1 MEWSRKI
8 RDLAGRARAWSSAGR
23 AAAAACGLAAL
34 GLLAWAWRL
43 WPEWQNNPDLSH
55 GFFALP
61 IIVVL
66 WRRAREDVPAS
77 RGLGAGVQFAASTT
91 VALGLLGSALF
102 AAVYAAATGW
112 PSAPTL
118 FYLGAGAAAAAT
130 LAVVLAAGRDVRW
143 ISPGWPAL
151 VIPLAILLSAPL
163 PPATYERLMRALQE
177 FITVGVVETLRLGG
191 IPAMRSG
198 NIINLG
204 NTSVGVEEACSGMRS
219 LVSCVLAG
227 LVLSALMLRSPGRR
241 AVLVLAAAPLALAG
255 NFLRS
260 LTLTLLAR
268 NGVDIAGAWHDG
280 LGFAVLG
287 VTTAALAWIATAL
300 EQAPPART
308 VGIRPDACAQTPRG
322 LPRAVRGV
330 ALTSLALAAGWIS
343 FVAWR
348 TERGDEQEGPAP
360 QLARLIPE
368 RPRAAGW
375 QVSTRDDLL
384 IFADALQT
392 RNLLE
397 RTYERRTGGGVVWLT
412 AYAAWW
418 PAGGTTV
425 SAVAAHTPE
434 ACWPGAGWSL
444 DAAESARRD
453 LPLGDGREAGEA
465 EQRAFVSLGQPHRV
479 WFWHLVADKPF
490 RPFDPRSWRDQL
502 ALFFREGVRKAEPQA
517 FVRLSSNRPWSELK
531 GEPLVA
537 ELLEG
542 FAELGVPLRP
552 PAAPSGDPKAA
563 AP

>member
-1 MEWSRKI
+1 MEWSQKI
-8 RDLAGRARAWSSAGR
+8 RDLAGKARAWSSAER
-23 AAAAACGLAAL
+23 AAAVACGLTAL

-61 IIVVL
+61 IVVAL
-66 WRRAREDVPAS
+66 WRRAREDVSAS
-77 RGLGAGVQFAASTT
+77 RGLAPGARLAASL
-91 VALGLLGSALF
+91 AASLGLLGAALF
-102 AAVYAAATGW
+102 AAVYAAAMGW
-112 PSAPTL
+112 ASAPTL
-118 FYLGAGAAAAAT
+118 FFLGAAAASAAT

-143 ISPGWPAL
+143 IAPGWPAL

-191 IPAMRSG
+191 VPAMRSG

-227 LVLSALMLRSPGRR
+227 LVLSALMLRSPARR
-241 AVLVLAAAPLALAG
+241 AVLVLAAAPLALAS

-287 VTTAALAWIATAL
+287 VTTAVLAWIATAL
-300 EQAPPART
+300 EQAPVAR
-308 VGIRPDACAQTPRG
+308 GPDKQSKETGAGG
-322 LPRAVRGV
+322 LALATRGV
-330 ALTSLALAAGWIS
+330 ALVGLALAAGWLS

-348 TERGDEQEGPAP
+348 TELGDERAGPVP
-360 QLARLIPE
+360 ELARLIPE

-375 QVSTRDDLL
+375 QVATRDDLL
-384 IFADALQT
+384 IFADALHT

-397 RTYERRTGGGVVWLT
+397 RTYERRTSGGVVRLT

-434 ACWPGAGWSL
+434 ACWPGAGWML
-444 DAAESARRD
+444 DAAESARLA

-465 EQRAFVSLGQPHRV
+465 EQRAFVGAGPSQRV
-479 WFWHLVADKPF
+479 WFWHLVAGQPF
-490 RPFDPRSWRDQL
+490 RPFEPRSWRDQL

-517 FVRLSSNRPWSELK
+517 FVRISSNRPWNELK
-531 GEPLVA
+531 AEPLVT

-542 FAELGVPLRP
+542 FSELGVPLRP
-552 PAAPSGDPKAA
+552 SEAGSIAVKNAAR
-563 AP
+563 

>member
-8 RDLAGRARAWSSAGR
+8 RDLAGRTRAWSSAER
-23 AAAAACGLAAL
+23 AAAAACGLTAL
-34 GLLAWAWRL
+34 GLLSLAWRL

-61 IIVVL
+61 IVVAL
-66 WRRAREDVPAS
+66 WRRAREDISVS
-77 RGLGAGVQFAASTT
+77 RGLGAGGQLVVSATA
-91 VALGLLGSALF
+91 ALGLLVAALF
-102 AAVYAAATGW
+102 AAVYAVAMGW
-112 PSAPTL
+112 SSAPTL
-118 FYLGAGAAAAAT
+118 FFLGAGASAAAT
-130 LAVVLAAGRDVRW
+130 LAVALASGRDVRW

-151 VIPLAILLSAPL
+151 VIPLVILLCAPL

-191 IPAMRSG
+191 VPAMRSG

-227 LVLSALMLRSPGRR
+227 LVLSALMLRSPARR
-241 AVLVLAAAPLALAG
+241 AMLVLAAVPLALAG

-287 VTTAALAWIATAL
+287 VTTTALACIATAL
-300 EQAPPART
+300 EQAPAARSPGD
-308 VGIRPDACAQTPRG
+308 VRPMQAVSGG
-322 LPRAVRGV
+322 LASVARGV
-330 ALTSLALAAGWIS
+330 ALAGLALAAGWLS

-348 TERGDEQEGPAP
+348 TERGDEREGPAP
-360 QLARLIPE
+360 ELARLIPE

-375 QVSTRDDLL
+375 QVATRDDLL

-397 RTYERRTGGGVVWLT
+397 RIYERRTSGGVVRLT

-444 DAAESARRD
+444 DAAESAR
-453 LPLGDGREAGEA
+453 LNLSLGDGREAGEA
-465 EQRAFVSLGQPHRV
+465 EQRAFVGSGQLHRV
-479 WFWHLVADKPF
+479 WFWHIVGGQPF
-490 RPFDPRSWRDQL
+490 RPFEPRSWRDQL

-517 FVRLSSNRPWSELK
+517 FVRLTGNRPWSELK
-531 GEPLVA
+531 NEPLVA

-542 FAELGVPLRP
+542 FSELGVPLRP
-552 PAAPSGDPKAA
+552 PAASSGANKEA